1 MLSLS
6 RRLLCLAALL
16 ALAASACRSGNT
28 NEEARATTRPEEKI
42 VHPLTGVEY
51 TGSQAWQNRPA
62 LALKIGNAPPERPQ
76 AGLDKADL
84 TYEEI
89 VEGGTTRFMA
99 VFSTNDP
106 GRVGPIR
113 SARKVDPTLLAPL
126 NALFGYSGGAP
137 STIRVLQAA
146 SGFTDVGINRASG
159 AYHRDSNRRSP
170 YNLYTSTSELWSGRS
185 GALPKQHFTFLKASE
200 DPGAGSQEIAA
211 NVRLSFAGNGS
222 EIHYAYDA
230 AKGTYGRNVGG
241 SAHMAEGGVPLTYR
255 NVVVPSVEISAGYSI
270 DKAGFRTFDIK
281 TVGSGGLVLFRGGK
295 AFRGT
300 WERGTDADPW
310 RFVDEAGQAIRLAPG
325 NTIIELLPQGRP
337 VTVGE

>member
-1 MLSLS
+1 MLSTS
-6 RRLLCLAALL
+6 RRLLLLIVVL
-16 ALAASACRSGNT
+16 ALAAGGCS
-28 NEEARATTRPEEKI
+28 RAKSNDAAPRPRVQEKI
-42 VHPLTGVEY
+42 VHPLTGVES
-51 TGSQAWQNRPA
+51 TGSQPWQNRPA
-62 LALKIGNAPPERPQ
+62 LAVKIGNAAPERPQ

-89 VEGGTTRFMA
+89 VEGGSTRFMA
-99 VFSTNDP
+99 IFSTNDP
-106 GRVGPIR
+106 GRIGPVR

-137 STIRVLQAA
+137 STIRVLQSA

-159 AYHRDSNRRSP
+159 AYNRDSNRRSP
-170 YNLYTSTSELWSGRS
+170 YNLYTSTTELWSGRT
-185 GALPKQHFTFLKASE
+185 GALPKVHFSFLKSSE
-200 DPGAGSQEIAA
+200 DPGAGSQEAAA

-222 EIHYAYDA
+222 EIHYAYDTA
-230 AKGTYGRNVGG
+230 TGLYGRNIGG
-241 SAHMAEGGVPLTYR
+241 SPQMAEGDVPLKYR

-281 TVGSGGLVLFRGGK
+281 TTGAGSLALFRGGK

-300 WERGTDADPW
+300 WERASDADPW
-310 RFVDEAGQAIRLAPG
+310 KFVDESGQVIRLAPG

-337 VTVGE
+337 VTVG